1 MTVMMK
7 KPHIAAVVQAR
18 MRSTR
23 LPGKV
28 LKPIVGEPLL
38 WHILHRLR
46 KSELIS
52 TICVATTRDN
62 ADDELAAYAQAQGAL
77 VVRGPED
84 DVLGRFALAA
94 HTIDPDVI
102 VRVNAD
108 APLVDAGFID
118 YLISEM
124 MRHQADFVMLKPGL
138 SAIHDGAD
146 PMTRWAL
153 DKLMVKAHDDPVARE
168 HVSAYFKLHPDFVKV
183 AQIDLPEKWR
193 FTGARLSVDTPAD
206 VTFIEAVYDRLH
218 AQAGEATL
226 TDLVALLNRE
236 PALLGL
242 NAHVQQKAAS
252 AASGTVLMRCDGGSA
267 VGLGHVRRCLSIAR
281 ALRDREGFGVRFAMS
296 DDAMAMAPVREQGF
310 AIDARPAGASE
321 IDWLLGLAA
330 AHQPVATV
338 LDVRT
343 ELSATSVMRL
353 KGADMIVATVDD
365 ASPRRLAVDASFYP
379 PVPQVFSLNWDG
391 AEAEPNVGWEWV
403 VLGQDTLPPFAVRS
417 GRPRVIVSMGG
428 SDPLGLTL
436 PAVRA
441 LVSLNGDFDATV
453 VIGPGADPLLEGR
466 VQRLAPHFT
475 IVRSPNDLPKL
486 MSEADLGLISFGVT
500 AYELAALGV
509 PAVYLCISDDHAIS
523 ASAFELAGMGLSLG
537 VASRL
542 SDAMVA
548 AVVNDLLGDPVYRRS
563 MATAGRLSIDGRG
576 AQRIAQHLKRL
587 VEERREAL
595 SVTDTPA
602 AVVRAKTA

>member
-1 MTVMMK
+1 MSK
-7 KPHIAAVVQAR
+7 KAHIAAVVQAR

-46 KSELIS
+46 KSELIQ
-52 TICVATTRDN
+52 TICVATTHDS
-62 ADDELAAYAQAQGAL
+62 ADDELAAYAQSQGAI

-94 HTIDPDVI
+94 HTIDPDII

-108 APLVDAGFID
+108 APLVDAGFVD
-118 YLISEM
+118 YLVSEL

-153 DKLMVKAHDDPVARE
+153 DKLVVKAHDDPVARE

-183 AQIDLPEKWR
+183 AQIDLPPQWQ
-193 FTGARLSVDTPAD
+193 FSGARLSVDTPAD
-206 VTFIEAVYDRLH
+206 VTFIETVYERLH

-226 TDLVALLNRE
+226 TDLVALLHRE
-236 PALLGL
+236 PALLDL
-242 NAHVQQKAAS
+242 NAHVQQKAPTAV
-252 AASGTVLMRCDGGSA
+252 SGTVIMRCDGGA
-267 VGLGHVRRCLSIAR
+267 ELGLGHVRRSLSVAR
-281 ALRDREGFGVRFAMS
+281 ALRDREGFGVRFAMN
-296 DDAMAMAPVREQGF
+296 DDALALAPVREQGF
-310 AIDARPAGASE
+310 AVDTRPHGMSE
-321 IDWLLGLAA
+321 IDWLLSLAA
-330 AHQPVATV
+330 KHTPVATM

-353 KGADMIVATVDD
+353 KGADMLVATIDD
-365 ASPRRLAVDASFYP
+365 GSPRRLTADASFYP

-391 AEAEPNVGWEWV
+391 AEAEPQVGWEWV
-403 VLGQDTLPPFAVRS
+403 VLGHDTLPPFAMRT

-428 SDPLGLTL
+428 SDPQGLTL

-441 LVSLNGDFDATV
+441 LTSLSDDFDATV
-453 VIGPGADPLLEGR
+453 VIGPAADPLLEGR
-466 VQRLAPHFT
+466 VARIAPRFA

-500 AYELAALGV
+500 AYELAAMGV
-509 PAVYLCISDDHAIS
+509 PAIYLCLTDDHAIS
-523 ASAFELAGMGLSLG
+523 ASAFESAGMGLSLG

-542 SDAMVA
+542 SEAMIA
-548 AVVNDLLGDPVYRRS
+548 AVVNDLLGDPVYRRA
-563 MATAGRLSIDGRG
+563 MGTAGRMSIDGRG
-576 AQRIAQHLKRL
+576 AARIAAHMKRL

-595 SVTDTPA
+595 AVTDTPA
-602 AVVRAKTA
+602 AARARMA